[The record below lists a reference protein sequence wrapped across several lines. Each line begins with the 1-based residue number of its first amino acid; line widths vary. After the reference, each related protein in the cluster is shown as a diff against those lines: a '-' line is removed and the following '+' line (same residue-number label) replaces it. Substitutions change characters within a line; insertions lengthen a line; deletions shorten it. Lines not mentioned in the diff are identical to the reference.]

1 MKTRQFF
8 VVAFLFC
15 FATISVAQQAPSF
28 SPPSL
33 YSPRI
38 TSDFQ
43 DDLDTRMSAIDKSQI
58 PTGCL
63 YSRVYPA
70 AQLLTF
76 NQNGQQDVSS
86 AGHFK
91 QAYSELYNSL
101 YSKGNW
107 PVPTD
112 FQDLLT
118 DYAIQG
124 KALLGVISQ
133 DVNYFKDDAIANNQL
148 YVQNGNLYDTP
159 NRTGS
164 PYGTVRTFVAANL
177 MDKINAGPTTF
188 EFPSWLFI
196 SNHSVMLQR
205 LEVDFGEGGVRAFY
219 PNNSHAVTFTSA
231 GEKTLRLTA
240 YYLNGS
246 VQTTSSTLS
255 VAGSNAGNEDPCVKR
270 RVVAEQGFAGYASE
284 LGQNI
289 PNQGDAGFCAVGCF
303 HLTVCSQIPHTS
315 E

>member
-15 FATISVAQQAPSF
+15 FAITTRAQQPIVVSANPNPSTN
-28 SPPSL
+28 
-33 YSPRI
+33 YNY
-38 TSDFQ
+38 Q
-43 DDLDTRMSAIDKSQI
+43 DDLDFRLSALDKSQI

-86 AGHFK
+86 AGHFQ

-101 YSKGNW
+101 YNKGNW
-107 PVPTD
+107 PMPSD

-118 DYAIQG
+118 DYSIQG

-159 NRTGS
+159 NRTAS

-177 MDKINAGPTTF
+177 MDKVKVGTTPAPTPTA
-188 EFPSWLFI
+188 
-196 SNHSVMLQR
+196 HSPPAR
-205 LEVDFGEGGVRAFY
+205 SF
-219 PNNSHAVTFTSA
+219 
-231 GEKTLRLTA
+231 
-240 YYLNGS
+240 
-246 VQTTSSTLS
+246 
-255 VAGSNAGNEDPCVKR
+255 
-270 RVVAEQGFAGYASE
+270 
-284 LGQNI
+284 
-289 PNQGDAGFCAVGCF
+289 
-303 HLTVCSQIPHTS
+303 
-315 E
+315 